1 MRKIYLVRGP
11 GAVHIFAIGLA
22 TSWST
27 TAAFAFCGM
36 ASVGGGGSGPPSIS
50 ATETSTTQVLEEV
63 RRRTEA
69 AKEQQPVP
77 VSNAAPAPA
86 EAPPPAAS
94 APPPPAAAEPAKA
107 ASNASAAAAT
117 AAAQAAKPAS
127 ANATPPPAPA
137 AAKPAPKPDVAEAV
151 EAVKPAPKVKAVEQ
165 AEDAVE
171 EAAPKP
177 KVAKQA
183 ESAAEDA
190 VEQAPAKPAKKP
202 KAVKKAKA
210 AEPEPEPQPEKYSA
224 HPPSLKDYGSSEDR
238 SIVGGLSRT
247 TAVWAQGFADYERHS
262 NLAPGNQENPTRRS
276 FTGGGLVGADWTQ
289 VKHGETVQA
298 LQFGVFSGYSAS
310 HTKFSDTSF
319 KANDIAPNPGLATYL
334 RTDNQQDVD
343 GPFVGTY
350 AAYIADKWTF
360 DAAFKADI
368 FDLTQSSHLQQV
380 CANDVMGT
388 QNGSA
393 SVTDYV
399 FAANAA
405 YRHDLT
411 ENSWFEPMAGLR
423 YTITDFGSD
432 VSNSVFTGNAPQVP
446 QTPGRLGLEDG
457 TALRL
462 QFGGRYGQKWTT
474 PEGYLWTTT
483 LGAYLYS
490 DVSITG
496 FKSIAGQ
503 TGESVGPVDEGK
515 IRALGQFETHLDV
528 GNGLS
533 YMLRADVRGGS
544 DVFGVGGQLGIRYEW

>member
-1 MRKIYLVRGP
+1 MRKYHNVRGS
-11 GAVHIFAIGLA
+11 GAAHLFVIGLA

-27 TAAFAFCGM
+27 TAALAICGM

-63 RRRTEA
+63 RRRTEVA
-69 AKEQQPVP
+69 QQQQAIP
-77 VSNAAPAPA
+77 VSNTSTAPA
-86 EAPPPAAS
+86 ETPPPAAS
-94 APPPPAAAEPAKA
+94 APPPAAAEPAKA
-107 ASNASAAAAT
+107 ASNASTAA
-117 AAAQAAKPAS
+117 AAAQAAKPA
-127 ANATPPPAPA
+127 PK
-137 AAKPAPKPDVAEAV
+137 AK
-151 EAVKPAPKVKAVEQ
+151 AVKQADTS

-171 EAAPKP
+171 EAAPK
-177 KVAKQA
+177 
-183 ESAAEDA
+183 S
-190 VEQAPAKPAKKP
+190 AKKP
-202 KAVKKAKA
+202 KAVKQAKA

-224 HPPSLKDYGSSEDR
+224 HPPSLKDYGSAEDR
-238 SIVGGLSRT
+238 SIAGGLSRT
-247 TAVWAQGFADYERHS
+247 TAVWAQGFADYERHA

-276 FTGGGLVGADWTQ
+276 FTGGGLVGADWTEI
-289 VKHGETVQA
+289 KHSETPEA
-298 LQFGVFSGYSAS
+298 FQFGVFSGYSAS

-319 KANDIAPNPGLATYL
+319 IANDIAPNPGQATYL
-334 RTDNQQDVD
+334 RTNNQQDVD

-380 CANDVMGT
+380 CSNDVMGS

-411 ENSWFEPMAGLR
+411 GNSWFEPMVGLR
-423 YTITDFGSD
+423 YTITDFSSD
-432 VSNSVFTGNAPQVP
+432 VSNSVFTGNIPQLP

-515 IRALGQFETHLDV
+515 VRALGQFETHLDV
-528 GNGLS
+528 GNGMS
-533 YMLRADVRGGS
+533 YMLRAEVRGGS